1 MLARSF
7 SDSRTGKVISSVRPD
22 DKILEGD
29 TVIVIGKKERVEK
42 HEEMDFF

>member
-7 SDSRTGKVISSVRPD
+7 SDSRTGKVISCVRPD